1 MKKTSP
7 LILILAITLGTYL
20 NGSTLDAADNPKAS
34 VFKHLK
40 KGQIVTLKDNGHN
53 YSIQVLPNLPIGH
66 KIVEIGS
73 DYRSQQGFS
82 GREQWDPLFD
92 GYSVCLI
99 LGAVAWWA
107 YRFQP
112 LEDNPPQE
120 PSTNLF

>member
-1 MKKTSP
+1 MKKTS
-7 LILILAITLGTYL
+7 LLFLILAITLGTYL

-73 DYRSQQGFS
+73 DY
-82 GREQWDPLFD
+82 L
-92 GYSVCLI
+92 VI
-99 LGAVAWWA
+99 
-107 YRFQP
+107 
-112 LEDNPPQE
+112 EDAGSAFTFYIPVTSIKAISFLNGKFGIE
-120 PSTNLF
+120 K